1 MHADPLNAVGKRCCP
16 LFIGFRGGSDGKE
29 SACYAG
35 SLGGEDPLEE
45 EVGTQLE
52 QAGSLPAA
60 SEDGRQKRNVQ
71 LEGEG
76 NRCQEGKGL
85 DSLLNAAL
93 LQVGSGAGGL
103 RVGLRMRAV

>member
-1 MHADPLNAVGKRCCP
+1 MVQMVR
-16 LFIGFRGGSDGKE
+16 
-29 SACYAG
+29 SACYTRRPR
-35 SLGGEDPLEE
+35 LDPW
-45 EVGTQLE
+45 VGRTPWRRKSAQLE

-60 SEDGRQKRNVQ
+60 SEDRRQRRNVQ
-71 LEGEG
+71 LQGEG

-103 RVGLRMRAV
+103 RVRLRTRAV